1 MILRV
6 YFQSTHFGSE
16 IYVKLQEAVGVTVG
30 CVDTILVN
38 SVKMLGLFH
47 LNLSKSTNVSDA
59 GVQSLSGLV
68 SLQHLDLSGC
78 RNITDAGV
86 QSLSGLVSLHHLNLR
101 WSAEDTGAGT
111 SLMQEFRRCLSM

>member
-1 MILRV
+1 MRLFPINSFWFRNICENSCQL
-6 YFQSTHFGSE
+6 
-16 IYVKLQEAVGVTVG
+16 KLQEAVDVRVG

-68 SLQHLDLSGC
+68 SLQHLNLNQCS
-78 RNITDAGV
+78 NITDAGV
-86 QSLSGLVSLHHLNLR
+86 QSLSGLV
-101 WSAEDTGAGT
+101 
-111 SLMQEFRRCLSM
+111 